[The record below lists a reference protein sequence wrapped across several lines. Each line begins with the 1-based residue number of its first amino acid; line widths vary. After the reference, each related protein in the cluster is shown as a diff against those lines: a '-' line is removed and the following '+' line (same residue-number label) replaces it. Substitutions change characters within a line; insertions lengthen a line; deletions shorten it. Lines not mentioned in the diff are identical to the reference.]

1 MNLSD
6 HPLSAHEEEIL
17 KKGIKFCPFP
27 KNVNIFQYVTEISA
41 FQRRMRLREFFIDVG
56 NKEQK
61 SEWMKTKKTSVF
73 TPLKHREAN
82 LDAYLD
88 LVTTIH

>member
-1 MNLSD
+1 
-6 HPLSAHEEEIL
+6 
-17 KKGIKFCPFP
+17 
-27 KNVNIFQYVTEISA
+27 
-41 FQRRMRLREFFIDVG
+41 MRLREFFIDVG